1 MRRFIKR
8 TLKLFGIV
16 LLSLFGF
23 TAFNG
28 WQVYDY
34 AHRPQP
40 ETSADAAMVLG
51 AAAWGDHPSPVF
63 KERINHGI
71 TLYREKKVKKLI
83 FTGGAIKSGFATE
96 AQVAKRYAIKH
107 GVPAEDI
114 IMDTESHSTYENLVN
129 TRTLMI
135 QHQIHTI
142 MIVSDAP
149 HLARAQAMADDL
161 GISAQVVA
169 TPTSRYRD
177 NQREYW
183 QFMLQETLSLTYY
196 RFSQMLDDLTRKTQT
211 DHLRHIQPQNQKMS
225 M

>member
-34 AHRPQP
+34 AHRSQP
-40 ETSADAAMVLG
+40 ETSADAVMVLG
-51 AAAWGDHPSPVF
+51 AAAWGDNPSPVF

-96 AQVAKRYAIKH
+96 AQVAKRYAMKH

-129 TRTLMI
+129 TRTLMK
-135 QHQIHTI
+135 QHQINSI
-142 MIVSDAP
+142 VIVSDAP
-149 HLARAQAMADDL
+149 HLARAQAMATGL
-161 GISAQVVA
+161 GIPATVVA
-169 TPTSRYRD
+169 TPTSRYQ
-177 NQREYW
+177 NNARELW
-183 QFMLQETLSLTYY
+183 QFMFQEMLSLTYY
-196 RFSQMLDDLTRKTQT
+196 RFTQILECLEAH
-211 DHLRHIQPQNQKMS
+211 D
-225 M
+225 